1 LAAWRQQCPTLTV
14 RSTFIVGFPGETE
27 QDFEQLLQFLSAA
40 QLDRVGCFAYSP
52 VAGAPANALDD
63 AVPEPLKQERLARLM
78 ALQAQISRDKL
89 QARIG
94 EKILVLVDEVDEQ
107 SVTARSTADA
117 PEIDGHVIIDGAWE
131 LDPGD
136 FIEVE
141 ITAADEHDL
150 HAIPI
155 GE

>member
-1 LAAWRQQCPTLTV
+1 
-14 RSTFIVGFPGETE
+14 
-27 QDFEQLLQFLSAA
+27 
-40 QLDRVGCFAYSP
+40 
-52 VAGAPANALDD
+52 
-63 AVPEPLKQERLARLM
+63 M
-78 ALQAQISRDKL
+78 
-89 QARIG
+89 
-94 EKILVLVDEVDEQ
+94 DEVDEQ
-107 SVTARSTADA
+107 SATARSTADA